1 MFLRQIKY
9 VSLNTHIVI
18 MTKEGKTV
26 TVESQCL
33 NMFFL
38 FYFFIQ
44 KQHTI
49 ENTQNLGSHTL
60 RTGG

>member
-1 MFLRQIKY
+1 MFLRQINY
-9 VSLNTHIVI
+9 FFFNTHIVN

-60 RTGG
+60 RIGG